1 MEQRR
6 SHTNGKGNAQAEQT
20 SVRQNTDVVCEVG
33 LSHSSEETSV
43 MGAERR
49 DYPI

>member
-6 SHTNGKGNAQAEQT
+6 SHTNDKGNAQAEKT

-33 LSHSSEETSV
+33 LSHSSDEASV
-43 MGAERR
+43 MEVERR
-49 DYPI
+49 SHT